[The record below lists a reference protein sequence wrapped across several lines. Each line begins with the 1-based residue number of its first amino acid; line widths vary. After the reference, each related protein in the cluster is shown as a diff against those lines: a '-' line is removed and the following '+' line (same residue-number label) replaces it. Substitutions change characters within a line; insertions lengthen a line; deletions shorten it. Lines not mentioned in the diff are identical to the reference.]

1 MLRSGQVNTI
11 REMVVHGKPVRAIAR
26 ELGLARN
33 TVRRYAR
40 GAPVG
45 GSRTR
50 RPSKL
55 DPFQEQI
62 RRWVGD
68 DHLYNC
74 ETMLPRLQALG
85 YMGQISI
92 LKDFVRP
99 LRPPA
104 VGTRRAV
111 IRYETRPGEQLQFDW
126 GEFTYEQDG
135 KTHKVFGF
143 TAVLSYSR
151 MRFVTF
157 AKRTDAP
164 TLIRCLVAA
173 FEAFGGPPQAVLTD
187 RMKTVLLDLETGT
200 PHWHPR
206 FQELVSA
213 LGISPRI
220 CRPYTPQT
228 KGKVERSVG
237 VVKHDFWPGVQF
249 SDLDDLNRQ
258 AAAWCARVN
267 ARVHR
272 TTGARPL
279 DRWADEGLRPLPDG
293 WAWER
298 FTAEERRVS
307 WDGFVSFDGVLY
319 GLPGD
324 LGLAGRGVQVS
335 EQHGAVQVWHQGQ
348 CVLTVAARR
357 QSGQLVPHPAQFRSV
372 LPTASARRA
381 HVPLGHQ
388 VTAPVVVQR
397 PLADY
402 DQLCGVH
409 AVSAVSA
416 VSAGPPSTWRAH
428 HRMAEATGVAL

>member
-11 REMVVHGKPVRAIAR
+11 REMVVQGKPVRAIAR

-40 GAPVG
+40 GAALG

-55 DPFQEQI
+55 DSFHEQI
-62 RRWVGD
+62 QRWVQD

-74 ETMLPRLQALG
+74 ETMLPRLWALG
-85 YMGQISI
+85 YTGQISI

-104 VGTRRAV
+104 AGARRPV
-111 IRYETRPGEQLQFDW
+111 IRYETKPGEQLQFDW
-126 GEFTYEQDG
+126 GEFVYEQEG

-151 MRFVTF
+151 MRFVCF
-157 AKRTDAP
+157 VKRTDAP

-173 FEAFGGPPQAVLTD
+173 LEAFGGLPRAVLTD
-187 RMKTVLLDLETGT
+187 RMKTVLLEMETGT
-200 PHWHPR
+200 PQWHPR

-228 KGKVERSVG
+228 KGKVERSIG
-237 VVKHDFWPGVQF
+237 VVKRDFWPGVRF
-249 SDLDDLNRQ
+249 SDLDELNRQ
-258 AAAWCARVN
+258 AAAWCTQVN
-267 ARVHR
+267 GRVHR
-272 TTGARPL
+272 TTGVRPL
-279 DRWADEGLRPLPDG
+279 DRWAEEGLRPLPEG

-298 FTAEERRVS
+298 FTAEERQVS

-324 LGLAGRGVQVS
+324 VALAGRRVQVNAH
-335 EQHGAVQVWHQGQ
+335 HGAVQVWYQGHV
-348 CVLTVAARR
+348 VLTVAARC
-357 QSGQLVPHPAQFRSV
+357 QSGQVVLHPEQFRTVVPAASV
-372 LPTASARRA
+372 QRA
-381 HVPLGHQ
+381 HVPLGHL
-388 VTAPVVVQR
+388 VPAPLVVQR

-402 DQLCGVH
+402 DQLCGVQAVH
-409 AVSAVSA
+409 AVQPSVWPADQLAVA
-416 VSAGPPSTWRAH
+416 A
-428 HRMAEATGVAL
+428 GVAS